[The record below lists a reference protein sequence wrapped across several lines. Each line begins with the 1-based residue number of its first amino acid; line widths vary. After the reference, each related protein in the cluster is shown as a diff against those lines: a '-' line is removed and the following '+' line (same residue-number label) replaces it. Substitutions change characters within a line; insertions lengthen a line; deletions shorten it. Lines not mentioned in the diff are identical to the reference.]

1 MSSLYSNRGVR
12 STLAR
17 YCISD
22 SIRICLRPVRK
33 CDCPTFL
40 QRALRPIVR
49 VARAYRLRNLLGDGE
64 GIPDSVIL
72 LQERVLIF
80 LGFCARIRGVG
91 DFIMGAYDT
100 PSLSL
105 LAGCLQPAQLRI

>member
-49 VARAYRLRNLLGDGE
+49 VARAYRRNLLGDSE

>member
-1 MSSLYSNRGVR
+1 V
-12 STLAR
+12 
-17 YCISD
+17 I
-22 SIRICLRPVRK
+22 
-33 CDCPTFL
+33 
-40 QRALRPIVR
+40 R
-49 VARAYRLRNLLGDGE
+49 VAEAYRLRKLLGDGE

-80 LGFCARIRGVG
+80 LGVCARIRGLG
-91 DFIMGAYDT
+91 DFIMGALDT